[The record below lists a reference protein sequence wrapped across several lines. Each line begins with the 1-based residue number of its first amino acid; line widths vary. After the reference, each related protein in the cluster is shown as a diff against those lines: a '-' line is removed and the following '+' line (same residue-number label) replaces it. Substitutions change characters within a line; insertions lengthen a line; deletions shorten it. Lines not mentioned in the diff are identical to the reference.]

1 MASAAAALMA
11 CGGALLSASGP
22 GADERRQRAEALQ
35 AVRQCLEQEAQ
46 RSGAELLR
54 QAARQEELRQE
65 LEEGCA
71 AAEQQHEGISSA
83 LAELARQLDCLSI
96 AGGSA
101 ASSQRPLLGL
111 HLPDSYALACT
122 TLLDRLALY
131 VEHHSQQSHHSGDN
145 RSSSSSSGGA
155 TGDLGAAAQLHQ
167 RRAAELQQ
175 LQSCL
180 CKGERLRVEEEAE
193 IARLQAELEV
203 LQAPT
208 ATTAASLGYSAA
220 DLEQEVSS
228 LRGRQAASL
237 QQAVAAAEA
246 AAAAAAGADAVEEQ
260 TQQRQA
266 VVEQRLQ
273 AKQQVGGAWLARP
286 IPAAAKRTVHGG
298 CSARACR
305 LGAAKQY

>member
-1 MASAAAALMA
+1 MA
-11 CGGALLSASGP
+11 CGGALPAASGP

-96 AGGSA
+96 SGGSA

-111 HLPDSYALACT
+111 HLPDSYALSCT

-145 RSSSSSSGGA
+145 GSSSRGGA

-167 RRAAELQQ
+167 RRTAELQQ

-180 CKGERLRVEEEAE
+180 CKVERLRVEEEAE

-208 ATTAASLGYSAA
+208 ATTAASLGYSAS

-273 AKQQVGGAWLARP
+273 AKQQVGGACLARP